1 VICEVLREQTRNIK
15 VREMAVSLRLQRHGT
30 THRPFYK
37 LVAADSRT
45 VRDGRFLEMLGTYDS
60 VSNPHKINFDLE
72 RVDYWLSNGAVA
84 STTVKS
90 LIAQARK

>member
-1 VICEVLREQTRNIK
+1 
-15 VREMAVSLRLQRHGT
+15 MAVSLRLQRHGT

-84 STTVKS
+84 SSTVKS

>member
-1 VICEVLREQTRNIK
+1 
-15 VREMAVSLRLQRHGT
+15 MAVSLRLQRHGT